1 MLVVPF
7 FQIRIGV
14 FNLGPGV
21 LRWQE
26 EISNE
31 GTLFNYFATILE
43 KSSAKI
49 IYKPESKSQVQ
60 AQRERCVR
68 LHKCTAGQRSE
79 CESHTK
85 WRGTD
90 TLEKPRD
97 KPNLKL

>member
-7 FQIRIGV
+7 FRIRIGV

-49 IYKPESKSQVQ
+49 IRNKVSQ
-60 AQRERCVR
+60 EPIS
-68 LHKCTAGQRSE
+68 LHLFSVMGRNRFSIIEFC
-79 CESHTK
+79 
-85 WRGTD
+85 
-90 TLEKPRD
+90 
-97 KPNLKL
+97 